1 MIAVNLN
8 EQLKNVLG
16 GKNLTLQGNLNL
28 QNINL
33 QNLKLAEFMWLNIK
47 GGHYGKDN
55 EKIKVPGEIIF
66 LNMMNFYHLILN

>member
-55 EKIKVPGEIIF
+55 EK
-66 LNMMNFYHLILN
+66 N